1 MDRLFV
7 KQFYGR
13 IWGDLMEEHGREGRN
28 LDSKVLSGVWL
39 YDGVSRRENI
49 GCVKIIASIFLPGMR
64 VKRFCLCSCHWR
76 IGGSDVFPLWSLQD
90 IA

>member
-28 LDSKVLSGVWL
+28 VDSKVLSGVYL
-39 YDGVSRRENI
+39 YDEVSRREII
-49 GCVKIIASIFLPGMR
+49 GCVKIIASIF
-64 VKRFCLCSCHWR
+64 
-76 IGGSDVFPLWSLQD
+76 SLGCG
-90 IA
+90 